1 MSYTHVVN
9 GDHAAAILR
18 TALAGAQ
25 RAEPVVAAR
34 DDLAIGPLRAIDD
47 DISLRAAFW
56 QQACDDP
63 SRDVATE
70 LQGETAT
77 LQQLAGG
84 TADVVMWHGQS
95 SGDQLA
101 LRRVAYHLRNTPQR
115 LNEINLTQA
124 ELDTSQSRPDG
135 AAAVAMYS
143 PAALQAR
150 ARTIA
155 PISILRIGRLALEW
169 QELKQLSSDLRR
181 WRDNTFQSGNF
192 SELDTLILNHAK
204 PDWQPLEQLAGQVML
219 ANAGFF
225 ATDTLVFWRCRELA
239 AAGRLALRAMPDKP
253 RGQKPGQRP
262 SLEARLAPAASA
274 G

>member
-9 GDHAAAILR
+9 GDNAAAILR

-25 RAEPVVAAR
+25 RAEPVVTAR

-63 SRDVATE
+63 TRDVATE
-70 LQGETAT
+70 LQGEADA
-77 LQQLAGG
+77 LHELAGG

-124 ELDTSQSRPDG
+124 ELDAGQGRADG

-192 SELDTLILNHAK
+192 AELDTLIINHAK
-204 PDWQPLEQLAGQVML
+204 PDWQPLGQLAGQVML

-239 AAGRLALRAMPDKP
+239 AAARLALRGESSQM
-253 RGQKPGQRP
+253 RG
-262 SLEARLAPAASA
+262 LEACLAPAASA